1 MTMKVIAA
9 PLIAFAV
16 LCLCLLTA
24 CSVTN
29 QRDPLNGSAWT
40 LSSLNETPPLQG
52 RKLTI
57 EFGEGKLSGSSGC
70 NSYSGSYEIKGNKI
84 KTGAIGMTLMACVDP
99 GVMEQEQNFL
109 AYLQDAQSFTL
120 SAGQLR
126 IFRPDG
132 KALAFLPQG

>member
-1 MTMKVIAA
+1 MTMKTRAA
-9 PLIAFAV
+9 LCITAV

-24 CSVTN
+24 CSGNN
-29 QRDPLNGSAWT
+29 QPDSLSGSAWD
-40 LSSLNETPPLQG
+40 LSSLDEKLPLQG
-52 RKLTI
+52 RKITI

-84 KTGAIGMTLMACVDP
+84 KTGAIGITLMSCVDP
-99 GVMEQEQNFL
+99 GVMEQEQYFL

-120 SAGQLR
+120 SSGQLR
-126 IFRPDG
+126 IFRSDG